1 MKKMERSE
9 VAKHFMAGTK
19 NCAQC
24 TLAAFADD
32 MGYDV
37 EETDKLLTN
46 FGGGVQFGEVCG
58 AVVGANIAIGMLV
71 DGPEAHAK
79 GEEFCEKFIERFGSL
94 RCKELTGYD
103 VSIAE
108 EFEKWKESGVGVD
121 KCPDF
126 VIGAYEI
133 LEEIL

>member
-1 MKKMERSE
+1 MKKLDQAEIR
-9 VAKHFMAGTK
+9 KHFMAGTK

-37 EETDKLLTN
+37 EETDKLMRC
-46 FGGGVQFGEVCG
+46 FGGGLLIGETCG
-58 AVVGANIAIGMLV
+58 CVVGGNVAISMLGG
-71 DGPEAHAK
+71 DDAMAK
-79 GEEFCEKFIERFGSL
+79 SEEFTTKFKEKFGSV

-103 VSIAE
+103 VSIEE
-108 EFEKWKESGVGVD
+108 EFLKWKESGVGVD
-121 KCPDF
+121 KCPLF
-126 VIGAYEI
+126 VQGAYEI